1 MTATAKLTITQRV
14 GKKVRG
20 TLEWFANGL
29 SSSAVSGDSAHDG
42 IPTGT
47 WKGRLFIDNPSGPG
61 YEDKKGNSWFFVF
74 GDQQGRTDM
83 GIHPDGGVAD
93 ATLGCIGLRVDD
105 TSAWETA
112 FKSLTSPSDFSCE
125 VVESLTIQSF
135 GDDGVLETSPLTPI
149 PPPVI
154 P

>member
-1 MTATAKLTITQRV
+1 MPTNVRFMITERV

-20 TLEWFANGL
+20 TLEWSAKGL
-29 SSSAVSGDSAHDG
+29 SANAVSGDSAHEAIPVG
-42 IPTGT
+42 I

-61 YEDKKGNSWFFVF
+61 YEDRKGHSWFFVF
-74 GDQQGRTDM
+74 SDQQGRTDM

-93 ATLGCIGLRVDD
+93 ATLGCIGLRIDD

-112 FKSLTSPSDFSCE
+112 FKSLASASNFSCE
-125 VVESLTIQSF
+125 VVESLVIQSF
-135 GDDGVLETSPLTPI
+135 GDDGVLETAPPTPI
-149 PPPVI
+149 PPVI